1 MQITIKPQDRTKPEK
16 LELQLHPALIKRL
29 QDYARSLNDSDLN
42 YVAAQIFEQVLPAE
56 RGSKR
61 ARTEPA
67 YKPKKEAVVK
77 AA

>member
-42 YVAAQIFEQVLPAE
+42 YVAAQIFEQVLPAG

-61 ARTEPA
+61 AKTEPA
-67 YKPKKEAVVK
+67 DKPKKEAVVK